1 MAVLAATFYH
11 ACFLITQLSAG
22 HKDKKQDHSRGT
34 WIYSIIII
42 LSPLSLQRQGA
53 KMEGPRRQ
61 ISEHIRHLSILP
73 FFFGSATRASSQ
85 VTMVTINTDDGQRV
99 WRNCLEYV
107 PISSEISL
115 DG

>member
-61 ISEHIRHLSILP
+61 ISEHIRHLSTLP

-99 WRNCLEYV
+99 WTN
-107 PISSEISL
+107 
-115 DG
+115 